1 MPASNVKG
9 HPAFAGYDVPET
21 DGALNGLRRFFA
33 NWSAWTD
40 ERRAYRQAVTELS
53 ALSDRNLADIGVSRV
68 DIHAIARET
77 AKAKRAEAGL

>member
-1 MPASNVKG
+1 MPASNVRG
-9 HPAFAGYDVPET
+9 HPAFAGYDIPET
-21 DGALNGLRRFFA
+21 NGALNGLRRFLA
-33 NWSAWTD
+33 NWSAWTE

-68 DIHAIARET
+68 DIPAIARET

>member
-1 MPASNVKG
+1 MPALNVKG
-9 HPAFAGYDVPET
+9 HPAFAGYDIPET
-21 DGALNGLRRFFA
+21 NSALNGLRRFLA
-33 NWSAWTD
+33 NFNAWTE

-53 ALSDRNLADIGVSRV
+53 ALSDRNLSDIGVSRV